1 VESKGEHR
9 HKLDIKKSMTPIV
22 DIARIYALNNNIS
35 ETNTQ
40 ERLYRLYLEKVF
52 DEETYNDLDQAYGYL
67 MHQRLN
73 CQIKNILEGKRPYNY
88 IDPNKLSRMDQVM
101 LKEIFKRIER
111 MQTKLSLDF
120 TGAA

>member
-1 VESKGEHR
+1 
-9 HKLDIKKSMTPIV
+9 MTPIV

-52 DEETYNDLDQAYGYL
+52 DEETYNDLDHAYSYL
-67 MHQRLN
+67 LHHRLS
-73 CQIKNILEGKRPYNY
+73 CQIKNIVEGEKPDNY
-88 IDPNKLSRMDQVM
+88 IDPTKLSRMDQTM

-120 TGAA
+120 TGSA